1 MKIYADIDKGD
12 NADYAQDAD
21 DGLVKIQCWH
31 RWEDMGL
38 HESAEMLIY
47 RSLIP
52 EKKKNAELQ
61 VFLLPVTLFIG
72 KREKKR

>member
-1 MKIYADIDKGD
+1 
-12 NADYAQDAD
+12 
-21 DGLVKIQCWH
+21 
-31 RWEDMGL
+31 MGL

-61 VFLLPVTLFIG
+61 VFVRSVTLFIG
-72 KREKKR
+72 KREKKRGGEAPLLRNASYQTIKEI

>member
-1 MKIYADIDKGD
+1 
-12 NADYAQDAD
+12 
-21 DGLVKIQCWH
+21 
-31 RWEDMGL
+31 MGL

-61 VFLLPVTLFIG
+61 VFVRSVTPLIALD
-72 KREKKR
+72 RVRRR

>member
-1 MKIYADIDKGD
+1 
-12 NADYAQDAD
+12 
-21 DGLVKIQCWH
+21 
-31 RWEDMGL
+31 MGL

-61 VFLLPVTLFIG
+61 VFVRSVIPFIG
-72 KREKKR
+72 KRKKKRGGSSSFIEECVISDNKRQLTQILSPAEGL

>member
-1 MKIYADIDKGD
+1 
-12 NADYAQDAD
+12 
-21 DGLVKIQCWH
+21 
-31 RWEDMGL
+31 MGL

-72 KREKKR
+72 KREKKRGGSSSFIEECVISDNKRHKRQLTPILSPAEGL

>member
-1 MKIYADIDKGD
+1 
-12 NADYAQDAD
+12 
-21 DGLVKIQCWH
+21 
-31 RWEDMGL
+31 MGL

>member
-1 MKIYADIDKGD
+1 
-12 NADYAQDAD
+12 
-21 DGLVKIQCWH
+21 
-31 RWEDMGL
+31 MGL

-72 KREKKR
+72 NEGKK